1 MLISNFCEHSNQT
14 VKLLYLSKIYKHT
27 LPLFYILNYYK
38 IMLRQKGVKK
48 KKVQFRN
55 KFLLEVSE
63 LAKLCQRLKDQRSF
77 LHAQHAGSIWR
88 VCKYTT

>member
-14 VKLLYLSKIYKHT
+14 VNFRQIQKFNKQT

-55 KFLLEVSE
+55 EFLLEVSE